1 MKSALRPLL
10 ALALVAAPS
19 APVSAQS
26 RSEVQQISLDSLLNV
41 DVSTASRHTQ
51 KVRQAPA
58 SMTVITREDIVRFG
72 YHTLPDVLQRV
83 RGFYLSDDLNYTY
96 LGVRGFSRP
105 TDYNNRVL
113 LLLNGLTLNEG
124 MYGLSPLGTDVGVDL
139 DAVERIEIARGPA
152 SALYGSS
159 AMFAVINIVTRSAE
173 TLEGIDVT
181 AQAGSRGFA
190 RASVTAGQSL
200 PGGFDMFLSGAYT
213 NVEGNDIY
221 FQEFDSPE
229 TNNGMAEN
237 LDWDRYGSVLAVV
250 RGRGF
255 HFQGAYGSRSK
266 GIPTAAWEAL
276 FNDPRAQTR
285 DVTTSFRA
293 GFERPLSARTQVT
306 ADAYFARYSY
316 TGSYPYEVGSEYGDS
331 TISDRLGV
339 DGQLIWDIAPSHRL
353 VMGANVVRH
362 LRADYRASSDN
373 GQDDSLGD
381 FPFTVAGIYAQHEA
395 TLTRTV
401 TLTTGIR
408 HDRTSGERSAT
419 APRVALIYS
428 PSQRRTLKLLYG
440 EAFRVPS
447 PYERNYYPLTQDLRR
462 EHIRTFEAVWE
473 ERLADWLRG
482 ELSVYHYST
491 KDLIDT
497 VVDET
502 DGSAFFAN
510 RSHVDAPGFE
520 AELEARLPSGLS
532 VWTNYAL
539 QLARLDDE
547 ELTNA
552 PRHLGKV
559 GVSAPLFASLRAMA
573 EARHESG
580 RLTLAGSRTDEVFVA
595 RTGLS
600 FDATHRVH
608 ASLVVENV
616 FNAEYATPGGA
627 EHIQSAIPQPGRNVR
642 VGLGVRF

>member
-1 MKSALRPLL
+1 MQFAMRPLL
-10 ALALVAAPS
+10 VFVLVAAPV
-19 APVSAQS
+19 APVGAQS
-26 RSEVQQISLDSLLNV
+26 RELQQISLDSLLNV

-58 SMTVITREDIVRFG
+58 SMTVITREDIVRYG
-72 YHTLPDVLQRV
+72 YNTLPDVLQRV

-124 MYGLSPLGTDVGVDL
+124 MYGLSSLGTDLGVGL

-159 AMFAVINIVTRSAE
+159 AMFAVINIVTRSAT

-181 AQAGSRGFA
+181 AQAGSRGLA
-190 RASVTAGQSL
+190 RGSVTAGQSL
-200 PGGFDMFLSGAYT
+200 PGGFDLFLSGAYT
-213 NVEGNDIY
+213 NVEGGDIY
-221 FQEFDSPE
+221 FPEFDSPE
-229 TNNGMAEN
+229 TNNGMAED

-255 HFQGAYGSRSK
+255 HFQGTYGSRSK
-266 GIPTAAWEAL
+266 GIPTASWL
-276 FNDPRAQTR
+276 TRFNDPRTETR
-285 DVTTSFRA
+285 DATASLRA
-293 GFERPLSARTQVT
+293 GVERSLSARTQL
-306 ADAYFARYSY
+306 AMDAFFVRYDY
-316 TGSYPYEVGSEYGDS
+316 TGGYPYEDGSMYGDS
-331 TISDRLGV
+331 TISDRLGA
-339 DGQLIWDIAPSHRL
+339 DGQVIWDIAPSHRL
-353 VMGANVVRH
+353 IMGANVVRH
-362 LRADYRASSDN
+362 LRADYRAGDDQ
-373 GQDDSLGD
+373 GWDDSRGD
-381 FPFTVAGIYAQHEA
+381 FPFTVGGVYAQHEA
-395 TLTRTV
+395 TLTRTL
-401 TLTTGIR
+401 TLTAGLR
-408 HDRTSGERSAT
+408 HDRTSGQRSAT

-428 PSQRRTLKLLYG
+428 PSQSRTLKLLYG

-447 PYERNYYPLTQDLRR
+447 PYEQYYYEKTPHLSR

-491 KDLIDT
+491 RDLIDT
-497 VVDET
+497 LVDET
-502 DGSAFFAN
+502 DGSAYFAN
-510 RSHVDAPGFE
+510 RSTVDAPGFE

-532 VWTNYAL
+532 VWTNYAM
-539 QLARLDDE
+539 QLARLEGE

-552 PRHLGKV
+552 PQHLGKF
-559 GVSAPLFASLRAMA
+559 GVSAPLFATLSAMG
-573 EARHESG
+573 EARYESG
-580 RLTLAGSRTDEVFVA
+580 RLTLAGSRTDDVFVA

-600 FDATHRVH
+600 IDATHRVR
-608 ASLVVENV
+608 ASLVVDNL
-616 FNAEYATPGGA
+616 FDADYATPGGA
-627 EHIQSAIPQPGRNVR
+627 EHIQAALPQPGRSIR